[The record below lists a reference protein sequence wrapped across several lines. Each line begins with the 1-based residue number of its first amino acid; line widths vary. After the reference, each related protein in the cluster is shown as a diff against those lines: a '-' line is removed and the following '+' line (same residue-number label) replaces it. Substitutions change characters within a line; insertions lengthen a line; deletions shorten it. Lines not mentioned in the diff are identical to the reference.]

1 MLRCFSEI
9 SIFIL
14 RSTLLLLRSTFFEA
28 CFLIYVFEIYWPWNG
43 ESIRLAKSQ
52 QVPLQS
58 YLQTSNTFQSNTP
71 DRSNKENWQTL
82 RQKKD
87 QKGKILDL
95 QSALQGELQKR
106 MGVEEDLMRAK
117 RQIEELEQDLVEA
130 RLKNQELEQASYHQV
145 KYTCKIHMVNIIRT
159 HKSWL
164 RETNVIVYQFKKR
177 IWLHTRN
184 NFLVSYERK

>member
-1 MLRCFSEI
+1 M
-9 SIFIL
+9 
-14 RSTLLLLRSTFFEA
+14 
-28 CFLIYVFEIYWPWNG
+28 
-43 ESIRLAKSQ
+43 
-52 QVPLQS
+52 PLQS

-159 HKSWL
+159 HKS
-164 RETNVIVYQFKKR
+164 
-177 IWLHTRN
+177 
-184 NFLVSYERK
+184 